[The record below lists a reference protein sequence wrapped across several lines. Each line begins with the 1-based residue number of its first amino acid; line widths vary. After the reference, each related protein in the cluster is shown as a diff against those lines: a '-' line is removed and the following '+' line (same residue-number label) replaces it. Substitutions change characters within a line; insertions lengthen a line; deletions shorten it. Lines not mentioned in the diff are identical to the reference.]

1 MTSSFGPK
9 GTGTFHTTGE
19 FGFDISTLAIR
30 TPIETDVNSDEFTD
44 MEYLTEGSNSH
55 IFSAKWRGQI
65 VIVKVKLVCKHD
77 EVIWLSLFVSY
88 LFIVFRTFLCP
99 TDVTSRKSSKY
110 RGIKRI
116 RN

>member
-9 GTGTFHTTGE
+9 GSGTFHTTGD

-65 VIVKVKLVCKHD
+65 VIVKVSFQCN
-77 EVIWLSLFVSY
+77 Y
-88 LFIVFRTFLCP
+88 
-99 TDVTSRKSSKY
+99 
-110 RGIKRI
+110 
-116 RN
+116 